1 MTSNQ
6 SSIKIRKVAKDLDD
20 AVEKHD
26 IESVMSCFLD
36 DCEVEVFAI
45 VLKGKNHLKKALN
58 WLYDMV
64 GEIKFEPIIIMVND
78 DVFFEEFILKG
89 HKHDKKFE
97 VKAAEVLIY
106 KDYKVKTLRLY
117 FDRLQVAKVI
127 SKGFFE
133 KFVLNMIDKKSLK
146 DLKWA
151 VNDNS

>member
-6 SSIKIRKVAKDLDD
+6 SSIKIRKVAKDLDN

-26 IESVMSCFLD
+26 IEFVLSCFLD
-36 DCEVEVFAI
+36 DCEVEFSGI
-45 VLKGKNHLKKALN
+45 VLKGKCHLKKALN
-58 WLYDMV
+58 WLYNIFGD
-64 GEIKFEPIIIMVND
+64 IKFDPIVIMVDGN
-78 DVFFEEFILKG
+78 VFFEEFILKG
-89 HKHDKKFE
+89 CKHGKEFE
-97 VKAAEVLIY
+97 VKATVVLIY

-146 DLKWA
+146 DLK
-151 VNDNS
+151 

>member
-1 MTSNQ
+1 MKSNQ

-26 IESVMSCFLD
+26 IESVLSCFLD
-36 DCEVEVFAI
+36 DCEVEVFGI
-45 VLKGKNHLKKALN
+45 VLSGKDHLKKALN
-58 WLYDMV
+58 WLYDMI
-64 GEIKFEPIIIMVND
+64 GEIKFEPIIIMIKG

-89 HKHDKKFE
+89 RKHDKKFE

-146 DLKWA
+146 GLKWA
-151 VNDNS
+151 INDYS

>member
-1 MTSNQ
+1 MKSNQ
-6 SSIKIRKVAKDLDD
+6 LSIKIRKVAKDLDD

-26 IESVMSCFLD
+26 IESVLSCFLD
-36 DCEVEVFAI
+36 DCEVEVFGI
-45 VLKGKNHLKKALN
+45 VLKGKDHLKKALN

-89 HKHDKKFE
+89 RKHDKKFE

-106 KDYKVKTLRLY
+106 KDYKVNTLRLY

>member
-1 MTSNQ
+1 MKSNQ
-6 SSIKIRKVAKDLDD
+6 LSIKIRKVAKDLDD

-26 IESVMSCFLD
+26 IESVLSCFLD
-36 DCEVEVFAI
+36 DCEVEVFGI
-45 VLKGKNHLKKALN
+45 VLKGKYHLKKALN
-58 WLYDMV
+58 WLYNMV

-89 HKHDKKFE
+89 RKHDKKFE

-146 DLKWA
+146 ALK
-151 VNDNS
+151 